1 MISVL
6 EEDAYKD
13 RLCDILYAII
23 PRSPESVFLLSYKS
37 RVLFKFKGLKI
48 NIYFGKWKAKGW
60 SRSFNTSRTFC
71 QRGKRAKKQIQ
82 MSQKPFRT
90 NEKILFWRENSDNKK
105 GKYFFVCLFLCLIFN
120 FYIFIPSSQTKSQ
133 KCGIYFFHISHQ
145 KEREVFQGVFI
156 INLILFFI
164 LTHCVRV
171 YYYLTSSLPSS
182 ESSLSFTSLPSP
194 FSLFLRVYLY
204 WTDGVA

>member
-1 MISVL
+1 M
-6 EEDAYKD
+6 
-13 RLCDILYAII
+13 
-23 PRSPESVFLLSYKS
+23 PKS
-37 RVLFKFKGLKI
+37 KFKCLKSPSEQTKKSSSEGKI
-48 NIYFGKWKAKGW
+48 VTIKKENIF
-60 SRSFNTSRTFC
+60 
-71 QRGKRAKKQIQ
+71 
-82 MSQKPFRT
+82 
-90 NEKILFWRENSDNKK
+90 L
-105 GKYFFVCLFLCLIFN
+105 FVCLFLCLIFN

-194 FSLFLRVYLY
+194 FSLFLRVYISIELM
-204 WTDGVA
+204 A